1 MFELEYKGA
10 NTVVLSTKTTTVVFD
25 PKLSIVGL
33 KDVKVKNNVEVAT
46 EKRFL
51 IEDEAAR
58 LIIEGPGEYEIG
70 DFAIQ
75 GIGALRYI
83 DTEEDEKQ
91 STIYRIEAGDSRIA
105 VFGNVTAKLTDQQL
119 ESIGV
124 VDIAIIPVGGG
135 GYTLDGV
142 EAAALVRSIEP
153 KVVIPVHYNDLDI
166 KYEVPQEGLEAFTK
180 ALNAPV
186 ETTAKYKVKS
196 ASSLPAAL
204 TIVEL
209 TRTS

>member
-10 NTVVLSTKTTTVVFD
+10 NAVVLSTKSTTVVFD
-25 PKLSIVGL
+25 PKLSVVGL
-33 KDVKVKNNVEVAT
+33 KDIKVKNNIEAAT

-58 LIIEGPGEYEIG
+58 LIIESPGEYEIG

-75 GIGALRYI
+75 GIGAFRHI
-83 DTEEDEKQ
+83 DTESDEKL
-91 STIYRIEAGDSRIA
+91 STIYRIEAGDARIA
-105 VFGNVTAKLTDQQL
+105 VFGNIAANLTDAQL
-119 ESIGV
+119 EAIGV
-124 VDIAIIPVGGG
+124 VDIAILPVGGG
-135 GYTLDGV
+135 GYTLDAT

-153 KVVIPVHYNDLDI
+153 KVVIPVHYSDPSV
-166 KYEVPQEGLEAFTK
+166 KYEVPQESLEVFTK